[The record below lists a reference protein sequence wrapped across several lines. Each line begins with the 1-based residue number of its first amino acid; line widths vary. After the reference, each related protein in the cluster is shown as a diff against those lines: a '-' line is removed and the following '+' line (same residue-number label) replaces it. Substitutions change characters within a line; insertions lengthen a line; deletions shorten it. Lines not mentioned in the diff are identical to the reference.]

1 MANPEF
7 PEFPREEYESRRT
20 RTRELMMNAKLDALL
35 LTSENNY
42 RYLTGHTSQRFVNKS
57 RVMLAVLG
65 PKDDPILIIPE
76 SERGVAEQ
84 TAWTNDIRTY
94 AGPPERLGFF
104 HAWGNVVSETLGS
117 LRITRG
123 RVGIELGSQQRLG
136 MSVEDYNNLRGRL
149 PGIEF
154 VDSSEI
160 LFNVRAR
167 KSAREMECL
176 RKAAEITG
184 QAFDVCVSVIRV
196 GITERDVFRLM
207 VTTMIELGAEKPGY
221 IPVLFHNPNE
231 APTARRLFIGG
242 PTDRVLKA
250 GDVVDIDAGC
260 IYKGYWAD
268 FNRMFCMGEPPKRI
282 RDAYRTINESI
293 REMIGRI
300 KPGLRVSEISRLFAS
315 GFEKAQLPE
324 SGIGRMGHGLG
335 LDMPEPPSIGDRDD
349 YIIEPGSTLCIE
361 PSFFVPSYGIM
372 IGEEE
377 IIATNSG
384 CEVISK
390 MASPEVMVL

>member
-7 PEFPREEYESRRT
+7 PEFPREEYQSRRE
-20 RTRELMMNAKLDALL
+20 RTRELMLNAKLDALL
-35 LTSENNY
+35 LTSEQNY

-65 PKDDPILIIPE
+65 PKDDPILTIPE

-94 AGPPERLGFF
+94 VGPPERLGFF
-104 HAWGNVVSETLGS
+104 HAWGNVVRDAFASIK
-117 LRITRG
+117 ITRG

-136 MSVEDYNNLRGRL
+136 MSVEDYENLRRQL

-154 VDSSEI
+154 ADSTAV

-176 RKAAEITG
+176 RKAAEITDR
-184 QAFDVCVSVIRV
+184 AFERCVPQIRA

-231 APTARRLFIGG
+231 TTTVRRLFIGG
-242 PTDRVLKA
+242 PSDRVLKA

-268 FNRMFCMGEPPKRI
+268 FNRMFCLGDPPKKI
-282 RDAYRTINESI
+282 REAYRTINESI

-300 KPGLRVSEISRLFAS
+300 KPGLTVREISRLFAS
-315 GFEKAQLPE
+315 GFAKAQLPE

-349 YIIEPGSTLCIE
+349 YTIEPGSTLCIE

-390 MASPEVMVL
+390 MASPELTVL